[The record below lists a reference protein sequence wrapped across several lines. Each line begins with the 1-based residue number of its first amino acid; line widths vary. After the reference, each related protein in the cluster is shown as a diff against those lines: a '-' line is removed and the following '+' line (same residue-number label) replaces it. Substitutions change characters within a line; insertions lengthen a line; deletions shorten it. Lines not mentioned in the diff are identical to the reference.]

1 LKILSKSINTG
12 VRAAAIIRRNTN
24 AIARLNRFSFTG
36 VLMLSREVSQLAWDR
51 ELCEPAEDISFPRPF
66 GSDLLAALF
75 SI

>member
-1 LKILSKSINTG
+1 LKILSKAINTG

-24 AIARLNRFSFTG
+24 AIARFNRFSFTG
-36 VLMLSREVSQLAWDR
+36 VLMLSREVSQLAW